1 MSAFTMGL
9 IIANIRNV
17 TVTDGDP
24 NYSGNYTLVTPNGP
38 VNADINGSVY
48 NYTYTAVADGAGNL
62 GDSLTR
68 IITIIDAPLIGIT
81 SLSITSSPGNPNF
94 ANEGKIITLSLVT
107 DSNDLGNFT
116 GTLLG
121 REFASTTS
129 GGTATFTTTVS
140 SSDTNGNVTFSIVA
154 TNSSGGRVSLTEANL
169 GTDSFVTVDT
179 ISPIITLVGEN
190 NTIVA
195 LDANYTD
202 RGATITDQDNPSYA
216 GTITTTPATLDTSS
230 TGNKTITYTAPA
242 DAAGNV
248 PDSITRIVSV
258 KDSPPIDISLF
269 TLSGNNGIYAKEGDS
284 ILVELSIN
292 YTIASYTIM
301 IFNKTTS
308 VASYSSNTITLTE
321 TVPNDITVEEYATI
335 SLTIIDGD
343 GLPTTLT
350 QEDLTSG
357 NIFVDTIRPRITP
370 DGGSANYSIINGTDN
385 PVIRNVTVT
394 DGDPNYSGNYT
405 LITPNGLV
413 NAKING
419 SIYNYTYTAV
429 ADGAGNPGA
438 SVSRII
444 TIIDALPIGVTS
456 LSITSNSG
464 NNFANAG
471 KIITLSLETDSNDLG
486 SITGTLLGRE
496 FTSTINGGSA
506 TFTTTVLS
514 NDTNGNVTFS
524 IEATNSSDGRVSIS
538 ESDLDLGSFVT
549 IDTVLPVITLNDNNN
564 TIIPQGVKS
573 YEDLGAISSD
583 LSYATDKQLVGI
595 GYVDYTR
602 VDVYPIALW

>member
-1 MSAFTMGL
+1 M
-9 IIANIRNV
+9 
-17 TVTDGDP
+17 
-24 NYSGNYTLVTPNGP
+24 
-38 VNADINGSVY
+38 
-48 NYTYTAVADGAGNL
+48 
-62 GDSLTR
+62 
-68 IITIIDAPLIGIT
+68 
-81 SLSITSSPGNPNF
+81 
-94 ANEGKIITLSLVT
+94 
-107 DSNDLGNFT
+107 
-116 GTLLG
+116 
-121 REFASTTS
+121 
-129 GGTATFTTTVS
+129 
-140 SSDTNGNVTFSIVA
+140 
-154 TNSSGGRVSLTEANL
+154 
-169 GTDSFVTVDT
+169 
-179 ISPIITLVGEN
+179 
-190 NTIVA
+190 A

-308 VASYSSNTITLTE
+308 VASYSSDTITLTE

-602 VDVYPIALW
+602 VGNYTLVYTDTDAAGNKATSILNVSRKLTPIGHYNAIKGKRDSILQKKV